1 MGIVTNEVSALAV
14 KRVNITLD
22 PVIFKDFRKYA
33 ERKGIK
39 ISTWITQKM
48 REFVEEEKAN
58 EMRKRT

>member
-1 MGIVTNEVSALAV
+1 MAV

-22 PVIFKDFRKYA
+22 PVIFEDFRKYA

-48 REFVEEEKAN
+48 REFVEEEKSN
-58 EMRKRT
+58 EMRKRA